1 MWTYNVYITNTRIC
15 IIYIHTHAHML
26 HGYIGTPSFC
36 HGSNLWRHWSQS
48 CLSRPN
54 FFSRARMEIGTVAW
68 WELLIWFLRWEMFGA
83 PSDLRF
89 ASVDGEQADLS
100 LRYDNFHGEDD
111 DQLMDFAG
119 AARGI
124 SAWQSLKPYLIFNLS
139 HRDRSWWNW
148 CKAINPIEFDTL
160 KSALRFTLSFLLS
173 RFLHKLLMLREFL
186 DHFQAHEWRP
196 TYVEITWKSSTS
208 CSGDFLNVKRG
219 KPPIK
224 VGRASV
230 KVQGPGGRWR
240 SHCSRL

>member
-1 MWTYNVYITNTRIC
+1 
-15 IIYIHTHAHML
+15 
-26 HGYIGTPSFC
+26 
-36 HGSNLWRHWSQS
+36 
-48 CLSRPN
+48 
-54 FFSRARMEIGTVAW
+54 
-68 WELLIWFLRWEMFGA
+68 
-83 PSDLRF
+83 
-89 ASVDGEQADLS
+89 
-100 LRYDNFHGEDD
+100 
-111 DQLMDFAG
+111 MDFAG
-119 AARGI
+119 APRGI
-124 SAWQSLKPYLIFNLS
+124 SAWQSLKPYLIFNIFNLS

-173 RFLHKLLMLREFL
+173 RFLHNLLMLREFL

-208 CSGDFLNVKRG
+208 CSGDFLNLKRG

-240 SHCSRL
+240 SHCSIL

>member
-1 MWTYNVYITNTRIC
+1 MSSHREKSPGIRT
-15 IIYIHTHAHML
+15 
-26 HGYIGTPSFC
+26 S
-36 HGSNLWRHWSQS
+36 
-48 CLSRPN
+48 
-54 FFSRARMEIGTVAW
+54 
-68 WELLIWFLRWEMFGA
+68 
-83 PSDLRF
+83 
-89 ASVDGEQADLS
+89 GEQECLAPAQGLWSDS
-100 LRYDNFHGEDD
+100 LELWPFQGKMGKYD

-119 AARGI
+119 AARGR

-219 KPPIK
+219 KPPLK